1 MKIFNY
7 IILLIFK
14 FLAIIKFNYLFF
26 NILFNNF
33 ISLNYYLLMKIMFGE
48 VICKFYNMSYW
59 LIKTEPDAFSW
70 EKFVSQGR
78 SVWDGVRNFQARNNL
93 KAMQMG
99 DLALFYHSN
108 QGKEIVGIAKVVKEH
123 YPDPTIPED
132 PRWVVVEFEPVQAL
146 DIPVTLVQLKADERF
161 ASLALF
167 KQSRLSVVPINGDEF
182 GAIVDLGTKK

>member
-1 MKIFNY
+1 MN
-7 IILLIFK
+7 
-14 FLAIIKFNYLFF
+14 
-26 NILFNNF
+26 
-33 ISLNYYLLMKIMFGE
+33 
-48 VICKFYNMSYW
+48 YW
-59 LIKTEPDAFSW
+59 LIKTEPDAYSW
-70 EKFVSQGR
+70 EKFVAQGR

-93 KAMQMG
+93 KAMQMD

-146 DIPVTLVQLKADERF
+146 DIAVTLVQLKADERF
-161 ASLALF
+161 ANLALF